1 MCVAIV
7 HFASHAV
14 DGGREIEQDIAHRF
28 FPEHS
33 LVIIWGAREGGTY
46 N

>member
-1 MCVAIV
+1 V

-14 DGGREIEQDIAHRF
+14 VGDREVEEDIAHRF

-33 LVIIWGAREGGTY
+33 LVIIRGAREGGTY
-46 N
+46 S